1 MQMDLIK
8 NDSPELV
15 DLNVGDKIEVTEVYG
30 DGRGGLL
37 TSKDRLEVLEI
48 HKLTFDAQDKE
59 GRVYRHALVSDC
71 WKKIA

>member
-8 NDSPELV
+8 NDPPEQV
-15 DLNVGDKIEVTEVYG
+15 DLKVGDKIEVTDVYG

-37 TSKDRLEVLEI
+37 TSKARLEVIEVY
-48 HKLTFDAQDKE
+48 KLTFDAQDKE
-59 GRVYRHALVSDC
+59 GRVYRHALVGDR